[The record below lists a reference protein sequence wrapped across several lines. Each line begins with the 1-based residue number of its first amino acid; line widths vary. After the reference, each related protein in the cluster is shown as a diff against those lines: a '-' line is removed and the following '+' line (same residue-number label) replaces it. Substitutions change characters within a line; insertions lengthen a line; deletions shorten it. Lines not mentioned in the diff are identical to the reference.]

1 MNEHFFIYNNQFFH
15 QGETVTTIDN
25 RGLRYGDGLFETMR
39 MHEGKILNAD
49 FHFDRFFQGMKMLQF
64 DIPEDYS
71 SEFFIERVNEL
82 LLKNS
87 ISKNARIRL
96 MIFRSEGNIFDA
108 ENNFPNY
115 ILETFPLSGK
125 IELNENGLTIDVF
138 ADAKKS
144 CDRFS
149 NLKSNN
155 YLLSVM
161 AGKFAQ
167 KNNLDDAI
175 LLNAF
180 GRICE
185 SSIANIFIIKNN
197 KIYTPP
203 LSEGCVA
210 GVTRRWMIETFS
222 LKNFSIE
229 EKKLSVDDIF
239 EADEIFLTNSIQP
252 IRWVKNFRGKIYGSE
267 KVKEIFRNVIENIS
281 GKKL

>member
-1 MNEHFFIYNNQFFH
+1 MNEHFFIYNNNFFRV
-15 QGETVTTIDN
+15 GMTVIRADN
-25 RGLRYGDGLFETMR
+25 CGLRYGDGLFETMR
-39 MHEGKILNAD
+39 MHEGKILNVD
-49 FHFDRFFQGMKMLQF
+49 FHFERFFQGMKMLQF

-96 MIFRSEGNIFDA
+96 MIFRSEGNIFDV

-115 ILETFPLSGK
+115 IIETSSLPEK
-125 IELNENGLTIDVF
+125 IALNENGLVVDIF
-138 ADAKKS
+138 PDAKKS

-155 YLLSVM
+155 YLPFVL
-161 AGKFAQ
+161 AAKFAQ
-167 KNNLDDAI
+167 KNKLDDAI

-185 SSIANIFIIKNN
+185 SSIANIFLLKNN

-210 GVTRRWMIETFS
+210 GVTRRSIVETFS
-222 LKNFSIE
+222 LKKFSIE

-239 EADEIFLTNSIQP
+239 HSDEIFLTNSIQP
-252 IRWVKNFRGKIYGSE
+252 IRWVKNFRGKVYGSE
-267 KVKEIFRNVIENIS
+267 KVQEIFRSVVEDIC

>member
-1 MNEHFFIYNNQFFH
+1 MNEPFFIYNNNFFRV
-15 QGETVTTIDN
+15 GMPVISADN

-39 MHEGKILNAD
+39 MFEGKILNMD
-49 FHFDRFFQGMKMLQF
+49 FHFERFLGGMKTLQF
-64 DIPEDYS
+64 DAPENYS
-71 SEFFIERVNEL
+71 PEFFMEKINEL

-87 ISKNARIRL
+87 ISKNAKIRL
-96 MIFRSEGNIFDA
+96 MILRGEGNIFAQKND
-108 ENNFPNY
+108 FPNY

-125 IELNENGLTIDVF
+125 IELNETGLSIDIF
-138 ADAKKS
+138 PDAKKS
-144 CDRFS
+144 CDLIS

-185 SSIANIFIIKNN
+185 TTIANIFIIKN
-197 KIYTPP
+197 KIIFTPP

-210 GVTRRWMIETFS
+210 GILRRYMIEKFS
-222 LKNFSIE
+222 LGNFSIV
-229 EKKLSVDDIF
+229 EKNLMVNNLFD
-239 EADEIFLTNSIQP
+239 ADEIFLTNSIHP
-252 IRWVKNFRGKIYGSE
+252 IRWVKNFRGKVYGNE
-267 KVKEIFRNVIENIS
+267 EVKRIFENYIENIY